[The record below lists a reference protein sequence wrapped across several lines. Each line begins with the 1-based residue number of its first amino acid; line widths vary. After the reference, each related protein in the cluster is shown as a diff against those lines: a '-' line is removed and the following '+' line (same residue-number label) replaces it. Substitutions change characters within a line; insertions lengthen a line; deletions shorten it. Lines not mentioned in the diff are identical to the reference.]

1 MSWSPWSQFNV
12 FLFSW
17 SHMFCLGLN
26 VNGRHSPDCCEWVV
40 VWACARCYPPCRAS
54 SIECHSRFSWCPTLP
69 STIPRLRCGFW
80 AWVRVFDVCVC
91 VCAHSYLCKGVNAI
105 YIQREHII
113 DDPKAIRSYQT
124 CWRSVP
130 FAEAFLKGQNIVV
143 SKSRILP
150 HSFRANLSPSLIRF
164 PCGSAFL
171 SERNEICIAAI
182 VR

>member
-1 MSWSPWSQFNV
+1 MEPVVSIQRISFFLISHVLSWSQCQRPALAWLLWMSCCLSMRSMLSSLSRIVDWMSFTV
-12 FLFSW
+12 FVM
-17 SHMFCLGLN
+17 SHASFDNSPTSMRVLG
-26 VNGRHSPDCCEWVV
+26 VG
-40 VWACARCYPPCRAS
+40 ACVRC
-54 SIECHSRFSWCPTLP
+54 
-69 STIPRLRCGFW
+69 
-80 AWVRVFDVCVC
+80 VCVC

-164 PCGSAFL
+164 PCGSAIL